1 MDDEEGTM
9 KRARKSGGPKYVPEY
24 IKQQATLYRAVG
36 RSPAENSL
44 QMDLGYIHYVR
55 YLHSQKKKKLW
66 VRFPWLSTDHFSSEA
81 ERNE

>member
-9 KRARKSGGPKYVPEY
+9 KRARKSGGSKYVPEY

-44 QMDLGYIHYVR
+44 QIDLGYIHYV
-55 YLHSQKKKKLW
+55 
-66 VRFPWLSTDHFSSEA
+66 
-81 ERNE
+81 

>member
-44 QMDLGYIHYVR
+44 QINLGVCPQCMISKLPKEKE
-55 YLHSQKKKKLW
+55 LHGLNVKIISIY
-66 VRFPWLSTDHFSSEA
+66 
-81 ERNE
+81 

>member
-9 KRARKSGGPKYVPEY
+9 KRARKSGGLKYVPEY

-44 QMDLGYIHYVR
+44 QIDLGYIYYVW
-55 YLHSQKKKKLW
+55 YQNGQKKNNCVGNTLK
-66 VRFPWLSTDHFSSEA
+66 
-81 ERNE
+81 

>member
-44 QMDLGYIHYVR
+44 QIDLGYIYYVR
-55 YLHSQKKKKLW
+55 YLNSQKKKNYTL
-66 VRFPWLSTDHFSSEA
+66 R
-81 ERNE
+81 

>member
-44 QMDLGYIHYVR
+44 QIDLGYIYYVR
-55 YLHSQKKKKLW
+55 YLNSQKKKKY
-66 VRFPWLSTDHFSSEA
+66 VKIISIYYIDECHISHENS
-81 ERNE
+81 